1 MSMRSE
7 SIQIYLNSRYAT
19 EIVDDNP
26 ANCIYYLP
34 VIEIPDGHTI
44 YLSLQNA
51 NIPYSFYSITSVDNT
66 LTWGLVAG
74 SIFSYTVEPGN
85 YTVTQLISVIQAA
98 MGSSYTIT
106 FNSITCKLL
115 ITHTTSNFIIY
126 ASSINHILGFSKTTN
141 TTSSGNSLLGR
152 DCVNLNQI
160 RALNIECNFPT
171 YNVNVAQAYNQ
182 NILATIPVYVAPYSI
197 ITYQNP
203 NNFRTN
209 LYVNKLDQI
218 QIRII
223 DNNGLLVNLNGITY
237 QMTLQLDCIK
247 FTE

>member
-1 MSMRSE
+1 MQKE

-19 EIVDDNP
+19 EVVNDNT

-34 VIEIPDGHTI
+34 VIEIPDGHHI

-74 SIFSYTVEPGN
+74 SVFTYNVEPGN
-85 YTVTQLISVIQAA
+85 YTVTQLITVIQAA
-98 MGSSYTIT
+98 MGSAYTIT

-115 ITHTTSNFIIY
+115 ITHTTSNFVIY

-141 TTSSGNSLLGR
+141 TTSIGNSLTGR

-182 NILATIPVYVAPYSI
+182 NILATIPVYVAPFSI
-197 ITYQNP
+197 ITYENP

-209 LYVNKLDQI
+209 LYINKLDQI

-223 DNNGLLVNLNGITY
+223 DNNGLLVNLNGINY